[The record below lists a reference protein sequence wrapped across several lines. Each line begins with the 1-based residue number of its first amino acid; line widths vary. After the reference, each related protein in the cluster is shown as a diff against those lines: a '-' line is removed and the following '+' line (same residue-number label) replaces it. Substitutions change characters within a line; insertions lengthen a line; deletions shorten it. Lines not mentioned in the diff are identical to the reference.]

1 MQDLASSGAAAA
13 ANADANPLHTVHLY
27 VFDGFAD
34 WEAAFAVAGI
44 HNPQF
49 QREPGR
55 WQVKTVG
62 PGRHAVPRSM
72 GGVSVLPD
80 MAVEDLRP
88 DASAMLILPG
98 GIGWADDAS
107 HHAAIGKAGEF
118 LRRGVPVAAICGAT
132 AALARAGWLESR
144 PHTSNALSYLKG
156 TGYGGAE
163 SYRDEAVV
171 RDGPLIT
178 AGGMAPIEF
187 AREIFALLGIYE
199 AEALQAWE
207 QLYKTGKSAY
217 FAKLARAAAGPQARD
232 GAGSDE
238 SGGSDAGGGDG
249 GGD

>member
-1 MQDLASSGAAAA
+1 MEDLATAAAA
-13 ANADANPLHTVHLY
+13 AAESEAANARRTVHLY

-80 MAVEDLRP
+80 MAVEDLLP

-98 GIGWADDAS
+98 GVGWADDAS
-107 HHAAIGKAGEF
+107 HHAVIGKAGEF

-132 AALARAGWLESR
+132 AALARAGWLENR
-144 PHTSNALSYLKG
+144 PHTSNALGYLKG

-163 SYRDEAVV
+163 HYQDVPAV
-171 RDGPLIT
+171 RDGTLIT

-187 AREIFALLGIYE
+187 AAEIFALLGIYE
-199 AEALQAWE
+199 DEARQAWV

-217 FAKLARAAAGPQARD
+217 FARLARAAEGDAAREGPSTGAAG
-232 GAGSDE
+232 
-238 SGGSDAGGGDG
+238 
-249 GGD
+249 

>member
-1 MQDLASSGAAAA
+1 MQDLATAAAA
-13 ANADANPLHTVHLY
+13 AAEADAAHAVRTVHLY

-80 MAVEDLRP
+80 MAVEDLQP

-118 LRRGVPVAAICGAT
+118 LRRDVPVAAICGAT

-156 TGYGGAE
+156 TGYGGAD
-163 SYRDEAVV
+163 SYREEAVV
-171 RDGPLIT
+171 RNGALIT

-199 AEALQAWE
+199 DEALQAWE

-217 FAKLARAAAGPQARD
+217 FAKLARAAAGPDEAGRD
-232 GAGSDE
+232 EAAGAG
-238 SGGSDAGGGDG
+238 
-249 GGD
+249 

>member
-1 MQDLASSGAAAA
+1 MEDLATTAAAA
-13 ANADANPLHTVHLY
+13 AESAAPAPRTVHLY

-80 MAVEDLRP
+80 MAVEDLQP
-88 DASAMLILPG
+88 DDSAMLILPG
-98 GIGWADDAS
+98 GSG
-107 HHAAIGKAGEF
+107 
-118 LRRGVPVAAICGAT
+118 AICGAT

-144 PHTSNALSYLKG
+144 PHTSNALAYLKG

-163 SYRDEAVV
+163 LYRDAAVV
-171 RDGPLIT
+171 RDGTLIT

-187 AREIFALLGIYE
+187 AAAIFDLLGIYE
-199 AEALQAWE
+199 PEALEAWV
-207 QLYKTGKSAY
+207 QLYKTGQSAY
-217 FAKLARAAAGPQARD
+217 FAKLARAAEAGPEA
-232 GAGSDE
+232 S
-238 SGGSDAGGGDG
+238 S
-249 GGD
+249 

>member
-1 MQDLASSGAAAA
+1 MQDLASSAAAA
-13 ANADANPLHTVHLY
+13 AQADAAAPLRTVHLY

-80 MAVEDLRP
+80 MGVEDLLP
-88 DASAMLILPG
+88 DDSAMLILPG
-98 GIGWADDAS
+98 GTGWADDES
-107 HHAAIGKAGEF
+107 HHAAIGKAGAF

-132 AALARAGWLESR
+132 AALARAGWLDAR
-144 PHTSNALSYLKG
+144 PHTSNAASYLKG
-156 TGYGGAE
+156 TGYAGADF
-163 SYRDEAVV
+163 YRDEPVV
-171 RDGPLIT
+171 RDGTLIT

-199 AEALQAWE
+199 DEALQAWE
-207 QLYKTGKSAY
+207 QLYKTGKSACY
-217 FAKLARAAAGPQARD
+217 ARLARAAQGEE
-232 GAGSDE
+232 GAS
-238 SGGSDAGGGDG
+238 
-249 GGD
+249 

>member
-1 MQDLASSGAAAA
+1 MQDLIASAAAA
-13 ANADANPLHTVHLY
+13 ADAEAASARRTVHLY

-80 MAVEDLRP
+80 MGVEDLLP
-88 DASAMLILPG
+88 EDSAMLILPG
-98 GIGWADDAS
+98 GVGWEDDAS
-107 HHAAIGKAGEF
+107 HHAAIAKAGQF
-118 LRRGVPVAAICGAT
+118 LRRDVPVAAICGAT
-132 AALARAGWLESR
+132 AALARAGWLDSR

-156 TGYGGAE
+156 TGYGGEAA
-163 SYRDEAVV
+163 YRDAPVV
-171 RDGPLIT
+171 RDGKLIT

-199 AEALQAWE
+199 GEVLQAWE
-207 QLYKTGKSAY
+207 QLYKTGQSAHY
-217 FAKLARAAAGPQARD
+217 ARLARAA
-232 GAGSDE
+232 
-238 SGGSDAGGGDG
+238 GGG
-249 GGD
+249 

>member
-1 MQDLASSGAAAA
+1 MQDLASSAAASQA
-13 ANADANPLHTVHLY
+13 GADAPKRTVHLY

-44 HNPQF
+44 NNPQF

-80 MAVEDLRP
+80 LGVEDLLP
-88 DASAMLILPG
+88 DDSAMLILPG
-98 GIGWADDAS
+98 GTAWADDAS
-107 HHAAIGKAGEF
+107 HHAAIGKAGAF

-132 AALARAGWLESR
+132 AALARAGWLDTR

-156 TGYGGAE
+156 TGYAGEGF
-163 SYRDEAVV
+163 YRDEPAV
-171 RDGPLIT
+171 RDGNLIT

-187 AREIFALLGIYE
+187 AREIFALLEIYE
-199 AEALQAWE
+199 GEALQAWE

-217 FAKLARAAAGPQARD
+217 FARLARAAEGSSGDAQGAAG
-232 GAGSDE
+232 
-238 SGGSDAGGGDG
+238 
-249 GGD
+249 

>member
-1 MQDLASSGAAAA
+1 MDDNLASAAAA
-13 ANADANPLHTVHLY
+13 AQATADAPKRTVHLY

-44 HNPQF
+44 NNPQF

-72 GGVSVLPD
+72 GGVSVMPD
-80 MAVEDLRP
+80 LGVEDLLP
-88 DASAMLILPG
+88 DDSAMLILPG
-98 GIGWADDAS
+98 GTAWADDES
-107 HHAAIGKAGEF
+107 HHAAIGKAGAF

-132 AALARAGWLESR
+132 AALARDGWLDSR

-156 TGYGGAE
+156 TGYGGE
-163 SYRDEAVV
+163 RFYRDEPAV
-171 RDGPLIT
+171 RDGNLIT

-187 AREIFALLGIYE
+187 AREIFALLEIYE
-199 AEALQAWE
+199 GEALQAWE

-217 FAKLARAAAGPQARD
+217 FARLARAAEGASDPQGAAAAG
-232 GAGSDE
+232 
-238 SGGSDAGGGDG
+238 
-249 GGD
+249 